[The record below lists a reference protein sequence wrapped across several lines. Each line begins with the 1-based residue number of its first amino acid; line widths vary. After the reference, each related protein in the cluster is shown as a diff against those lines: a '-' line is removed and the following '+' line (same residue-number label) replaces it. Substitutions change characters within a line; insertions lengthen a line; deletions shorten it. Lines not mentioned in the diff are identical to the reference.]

1 MRRFLSF
8 LILACAL
15 GSSAFALEV
24 RDGRMR
30 LVVDD
35 RSGRFAL
42 YYLADVTKNRY
53 VPLLYD
59 QETRTTYPTL
69 MVDQKAYRL
78 GETAEFRTTVA
89 RDGAGVTIEYR
100 SSFCVVRQS
109 FSFTTSTGAT
119 LSDGVMMSMTMEN
132 VSQKDSAIGLRY
144 LLDTWLGERAG
155 THFMTSTGGVLGT
168 EASYGTDSSEP
179 WVKSPGDAGASLQ
192 VALTA
197 PATRPDRVIAANWK
211 RLNDAPWAIET
222 SASRNFTLLPYSVND
237 SALALYYDPV
247 VVRPGAS
254 RTIAMVLGNESSGPQ
269 TTARS
274 TPAPATSASPAAP
287 VPAADSAPLDA
298 MADLIA
304 VRSVLDAIDQALSSG
319 SALAPADQAS
329 LEATLQRLEARK
341 VEY

>member
-8 LILACAL
+8 LILACAV
-15 GSSAFALEV
+15 GGSAFALEV

-69 MVDQKAYRL
+69 MVDQKAYRF
-78 GETAEFRTTVA
+78 GETVEFRTTVA
-89 RDGAGVTIEYR
+89 KDGTGVTIEYR

-119 LSDGVMMSMTMEN
+119 LSDGVMMSVTMEN

-155 THFMTSTGGVLGT
+155 THFIGSTGAVLGT
-168 EASYGTDSSEP
+168 EASYGIDSTEP

-254 RTIAMVLGNESSGPQ
+254 RTITMILGNETSGPQ
-269 TTARS
+269 TVARS
-274 TPAPATSASPAAP
+274 APAPAAAT
-287 VPAADSAPLDA
+287 PAADSGPLDA

-319 SALAPADQAS
+319 GALAPADQAS

>member
-1 MRRFLSF
+1 MKRFLSF

-89 RDGAGVTIEYR
+89 KDGAGVTIEYR
-100 SSFCVVRQS
+100 SSFSVIRQS

-119 LSDGVMMSMTMEN
+119 LSDGVMISVTVEN
-132 VSQKDSAIGLRY
+132 VSQKDSTIGFRY
-144 LLDTWLGERAG
+144 LFDTWLGEKAG
-155 THFMTSTGGVLGT
+155 THFVAPSGTVLGT
-168 EASYGTDSSEP
+168 EALYGIDSTEP
-179 WVKSPGDAGASLQ
+179 WIKSPGDAGASLQ
-192 VALTA
+192 VALTG

-211 RLNDAPWAIET
+211 RLNDASWAIET
-222 SASRNFTLLPYSVND
+222 NASRNFTLLPYSVND

-254 RTIAMVLGNESSGPQ
+254 RAIIIALGNETSGPQ
-269 TTARS
+269 RTAIS
-274 TPAPATSASPAAP
+274 TPVPATS
-287 VPAADSAPLDA
+287 VPAVDSVPLDA

-304 VRSVLDAIDQALSSG
+304 VRSVLDAIDAALSSG
-319 SALAPADQAS
+319 SALAPEEQAS
-329 LEATLQRLEARK
+329 LEATLKRLEARK